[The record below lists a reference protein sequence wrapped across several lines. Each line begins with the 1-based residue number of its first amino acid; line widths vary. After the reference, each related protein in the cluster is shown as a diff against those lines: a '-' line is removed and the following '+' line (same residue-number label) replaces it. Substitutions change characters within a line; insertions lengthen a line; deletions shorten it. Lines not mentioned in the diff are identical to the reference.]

1 MESNFTFLRERFPVL
16 ARFGEQAERY
26 FRSDANSC
34 LMKLGMIGETIVHLI
49 YDTDGIEL
57 PVPDDAVHRIRRLA
71 HEDYIPRD
79 IESILHTLRKKR
91 NLAVHE
97 SYDSVEDARVLL
109 PLAYTLAEWF
119 YETYGDYRYEHHDF
133 VPPEIIEA
141 RQTEA
146 ERAAEAKRDEE
157 IAARAS
163 ASARAEIL
171 SRTERQQRASRAAQ
185 HRHKSEAE
193 TRLLIDE
200 QLRSVGWEADTRTLR
215 YSRGTRP
222 AKGRNLAIAEWPT
235 ATGPADYALF
245 CGLRLVAI
253 IEAKARHRDVASV
266 LDGQA
271 KRYAAAPLPEGLA
284 ADAQTPYGGEEP
296 AAYRVPFIFAT
307 NGRPYLEQYKEKS
320 GIWFQDL
327 RDPMNIPHALRGW
340 MSPDG
345 LKDLLREDK
354 KAAAKA
360 LAAEPYDELRD
371 SAGLALRDYQ
381 IRAIEAAERA
391 IAGGARSVLLAL
403 ATGTGKTRLTLAMIY
418 RFLKTGRF
426 RRILF
431 LVDRNVLGSQ
441 AEDTFREVKL
451 AELQTLTQIYNV
463 QGIAD
468 DAQPARETSLQIA
481 TVQSLVRRIL
491 YREEGPAPAV
501 SDFDLVIIDEAHRGY
516 LLDKDM
522 TDDELLYRDQR
533 DYLSKYRSVVD
544 YFDAVKIAL
553 TATPALHTTQI
564 FGAPVFTYSYRE
576 AVIDGYLVDHNAPIH
591 IATELSESGIHYD
604 RGDTPLLLDPETGEI
619 ENGAELADEL
629 DFDLGDF
636 NRTIITEGF
645 NRAVLEEIAK
655 DFDPTTREQGK
666 MLIFAEND
674 QHADLIVRL
683 LREIYEGQAPAA
695 AIRKIT
701 GTIENGSQKKIREAV
716 QHFKNE
722 QYPSI
727 VVTVD
732 LLTTGVDVPEITA
745 LVFLRRVKSRILF
758 EQMLGRA
765 TRLCPAIKKEAFDIY
780 DPIGTYAALEKV
792 SNMKPVA
799 ASPKET
805 FGSLLDGLEE
815 DALSGVGAGENGP
828 GAGDGTQGGENSTA
842 RNGSE
847 SADAGGTP
855 DRQDN
860 TPVSTHDRTDGN
872 GGTQS
877 AAGRADETDARQ
889 KRLAARLGILTSR
902 LRRKARLLTPAQGA
916 DAAAALRLPE
926 PGNSSDAPSAAPPVP
941 PVPAPADQTATPDAR
956 AATTPSPGNAP
967 ALPVVP
973 ATLADFIA
981 AVQALPP
988 ERARAVLLANRAA
1001 LEDLDRIHRTRKG
1014 AIVIDPRADRVT
1026 AVTRGYGEG
1035 ETRPEDYLEAF
1046 TRWIRENRD
1055 QVEALHLACTSPRDL
1070 TRSELKSLRKQLSLA
1085 HFSERQLTEAYT
1097 GGTKG
1102 DLTADIISL
1111 IRRATI
1117 GAPLTSHEERIHR
1130 AIGRLITELRAEP
1143 GFTKMQE
1150 NFLRKI
1156 EKYFLADENYVVSM
1170 QMFHDDPRFTRQG
1183 NIAHFDKLFG
1193 GRLAATIDKLSTYL
1207 YDDTDGGKLA

>member
-71 HEDYIPRD
+71 REDYIPRD

-97 SYDSVEDARVLL
+97 SYDSAEDARVLL

-119 YETYGDYRYEHHDF
+119 YETYGDYRYEHRDF

-146 ERAAEAKRDEE
+146 ERAAEAKHDEE

-245 CGLRLVAI
+245 CGLQLVAI

-284 ADAQTPYGGEEP
+284 ADAQAPYGGEEP

-345 LKDLLREDK
+345 LMDLLREDK

-381 IRAIEAAERA
+381 IRAIAAAERA

-451 AELQTLTQIYNV
+451 AELQTLTQIYNI
-463 QGIAD
+463 QGIGD
-468 DAQPARETSLQIA
+468 DAPLARETSLQIA

-516 LLDKDM
+516 ILDKDM

-576 AVIDGYLVDHNAPIH
+576 AVVDGYLVDHNAPIH
-591 IATELSESGIHYD
+591 IETELSENGIHYEK
-604 RGDTPLLLDPETGEI
+604 GDTAILLDPETGEI
-619 ENGAELADEL
+619 ENSATLADEL

-655 DFDPTTREQGK
+655 NFDPTERQQGK

-805 FGSLLDGLEE
+805 FGRLLDGLADESLRGME
-815 DALSGVGAGENGP
+815 HGAGEND
-828 GAGDGTQGGENSTA
+828 GAPGGENAADTGDSTDTSGA
-842 RNGSE
+842 PGSR
-847 SADAGGTP
+847 GGAAAP
-855 DRQDN
+855 DG
-860 TPVSTHDRTDGN
+860 TDEHGD
-872 GGTQS
+872 TQS

-889 KRLAARLGILTSR
+889 KRLTARLGILTGR
-902 LRRKARLLTPAQGA
+902 LRRKAKLLTPAQSQ
-916 DAAAALRLPE
+916 DAAAALRLP
-926 PGNSSDAPSAAPPVP
+926 D
-941 PVPAPADQTATPDAR
+941 PAETPAR
-956 AATTPSPGNAP
+956 AADERAAAAPSPGDTSAP
-967 ALPVVP
+967 DGAPRLPVTP
-973 ATLADFIA
+973 AALADFIA

-1055 QVEALHLACTSPRDL
+1055 QVEALRLACTSPRDL
-1070 TRSELKSLRKQLSLA
+1070 TMSELKALRKQLSLA
-1085 HFSERQLTEAYT
+1085 HFTERQLTEAYT
-1097 GGTKG
+1097 GDTKS

-1130 AIGRLITELRAEP
+1130 AIDRLIAELRAEP

>member
-71 HEDYIPRD
+71 REDYIPRD

-97 SYDSVEDARVLL
+97 SYDSAEDARVLL

-119 YETYGDYRYEHHDF
+119 YETYGDYRYEHRDF

-146 ERAAEAKRDEE
+146 ERAAEAKHDEE

-245 CGLRLVAI
+245 CGLQLVAI

-271 KRYAAAPLPEGLA
+271 KRDAAAPLPEGLA
-284 ADAQTPYGGEEP
+284 AYAQAPYGGEEP

-320 GIWFQDL
+320 GIGFQDL
-327 RDPMNIPHALRGW
+327 RDPMNIPHARRGW

-345 LKDLLREDK
+345 LMDLLREDK

-381 IRAIEAAERA
+381 IRAIAAAERA

-451 AELQTLTQIYNV
+451 AELQTLTQIYNI
-463 QGIAD
+463 QGIGD
-468 DAQPARETSLQIA
+468 DAPLARETSLQIA

-516 LLDKDM
+516 ILDKDM

-564 FGAPVFTYSYRE
+564 FGAPVFTYSYHE
-576 AVIDGYLVDHNAPIH
+576 AVVDGYLVDHNAPIH
-591 IATELSESGIHYD
+591 IETELSENGIHYEK
-604 RGDTPLLLDPETGEI
+604 GDTAILLDPETGEI
-619 ENGAELADEL
+619 ENSATLADEL

-655 DFDPTTREQGK
+655 NFDPTERQQGK
-666 MLIFAEND
+666 MLIFAENN

-805 FGSLLDGLEE
+805 FGRLLDGL
-815 DALSGVGAGENGP
+815 
-828 GAGDGTQGGENSTA
+828 
-842 RNGSE
+842 
-847 SADAGGTP
+847 
-855 DRQDN
+855 
-860 TPVSTHDRTDGN
+860 
-872 GGTQS
+872 
-877 AAGRADETDARQ
+877 AAETDARQ
-889 KRLAARLGILTSR
+889 KRLTARLGILTGR
-902 LRRKARLLTPAQGA
+902 LRRKAKLLTPAQSQ
-916 DAAAALRLPE
+916 DAAAALRLP
-926 PGNSSDAPSAAPPVP
+926 D
-941 PVPAPADQTATPDAR
+941 PAETPAR
-956 AATTPSPGNAP
+956 AADERAAAAPRPGDTSAP
-967 ALPVVP
+967 DGAPRLPVTP
-973 ATLADFIA
+973 AALADFIA

-1055 QVEALHLACTSPRDL
+1055 QVEALRLACTSPRDL
-1070 TRSELKSLRKQLSLA
+1070 TMSELKALRKQLSLA

-1097 GGTKG
+1097 GDTKS

-1130 AIGRLITELRAEP
+1130 AIDRLIAELRAEP

-1170 QMFHDDPRFTRQG
+1170 QRFHDDPRFTRQG

-1193 GRLAATIDKLSTYL
+1193 GRLAATIDKLSTYP
-1207 YDDTDGGKLA
+1207 YNDTDGGKLA

>member
-1 MESNFTFLRERFPVL
+1 MR
-16 ARFGEQAERY
+16 ARTTSRATSKASSTPCARNATSPSTRATTPQRTPASCC
-26 FRSDANSC
+26 RSPTHWPS
-34 LMKLGMIGETIVHLI
+34 GST
-49 YDTDGIEL
+49 
-57 PVPDDAVHRIRRLA
+57 RRTA
-71 HEDYIPRD
+71 TTATSTATSSRPR
-79 IESILHTLRKKR
+79 S
-91 NLAVHE
+91 
-97 SYDSVEDARVLL
+97 
-109 PLAYTLAEWF
+109 
-119 YETYGDYRYEHHDF
+119 
-133 VPPEIIEA
+133 
-141 RQTEA
+141 
-146 ERAAEAKRDEE
+146 
-157 IAARAS
+157 
-163 ASARAEIL
+163 
-171 SRTERQQRASRAAQ
+171 SRRAAQ

-245 CGLRLVAI
+245 CGLQLVAI

-284 ADAQTPYGGEEP
+284 ADAQAPYGGEEP

-345 LKDLLREDK
+345 LMDLLREDK

-381 IRAIEAAERA
+381 IRAIAAAERA

-451 AELQTLTQIYNV
+451 AELQTLTQIYNI
-463 QGIAD
+463 QGIGD
-468 DAQPARETSLQIA
+468 DAPLARETSLQIA

-516 LLDKDM
+516 ILDKDM

-576 AVIDGYLVDHNAPIH
+576 AVVDGYLVDHNAPIH
-591 IATELSESGIHYD
+591 IETELSENGIHYEK
-604 RGDTPLLLDPETGEI
+604 GDTAILLDPETGEI
-619 ENGAELADEL
+619 ENSATLADEL

-655 DFDPTTREQGK
+655 NFDPTERQQGK

-765 TRLCPAIKKEAFDIY
+765 TRLCPAIKKDAFDIY

-805 FGSLLDGLEE
+805 FGRLLDGLADESLRGME
-815 DALSGVGAGENGP
+815 HGTGESDGAP
-828 GAGDGTQGGENSTA
+828 GSRGGA
-842 RNGSE
+842 
-847 SADAGGTP
+847 AAPGGT
-855 DRQDN
+855 DEHGD
-860 TPVSTHDRTDGN
+860 
-872 GGTQS
+872 TQS

-889 KRLAARLGILTSR
+889 KRLTARLGILTGR
-902 LRRKARLLTPAQGA
+902 LRRKAKLLTPAQSQ
-916 DAAAALRLPE
+916 DAAATLRLP
-926 PGNSSDAPSAAPPVP
+926 D
-941 PVPAPADQTATPDAR
+941 PAETPAR
-956 AATTPSPGNAP
+956 AADERAAAAPRPGDTSAP
-967 ALPVVP
+967 DGAPRLPVTP
-973 ATLADFIA
+973 AALADFIA
-981 AVQALPP
+981 AVQPLPP

-1055 QVEALHLACTSPRDL
+1055 QVEALRLACTSPRDL
-1070 TRSELKSLRKQLSLA
+1070 TMSELKALRKQLSLS
-1085 HFSERQLTEAYT
+1085 HFTERQLTEAYT
-1097 GGTKG
+1097 GGTKS

-1130 AIGRLITELRAEP
+1130 AIDRLIAELRAEP